1 MKLRKSTGDRVFD
14 ACNVLLMAA
23 IAVCTL
29 YPFYY
34 ILINSL
40 NDPIDAARG
49 GIFAWPRIFSIA
61 GYQTLFRDPA
71 LLNALWVTVARTL
84 VGTLASV
91 FFTGAFAYGVSKKE
105 LVGRP
110 LFLGMMIVTLYFSGG
125 MIPNYILIRDLGLK
139 NNFLVYVLPLL
150 FNAFNVIIMM
160 SFFRT
165 VPKELEESA
174 HLDGAG
180 ELRIFARIIVPVS
193 TPVLATIAL
202 YNGVAQWNSWYD
214 AMLFGGSKL
223 PTLQLILVNTIQA
236 NSNVNSMAAQ
246 SGLKAVTSESLKL
259 ATMVVTTVPIVC
271 SYPFLQR
278 YFVKG
283 MMIGSIKG

>member
-1 MKLRKSTGDRVFD
+1 MNIRSSASERAFD
-14 ACNVLLMAA
+14 AFNVLLMAVV
-23 IAVCTL
+23 AVCTL

-34 ILINSL
+34 IVINSL

-49 GIFAWPRIFSIA
+49 GIFAWPRAFSTA
-61 GYQTLFRDPA
+61 GYQMLLRDPTLVRA
-71 LLNALWVTVARTL
+71 LVVTVARTL
-84 VGTLASV
+84 TGTLASV

-110 LFLGMMIVTLYFSGG
+110 IILGMMMITLYFSGG

-139 NNFLVYVLPLL
+139 GNFLVYILPLL

-165 VPKELEESA
+165 IPNELEESA
-174 HLDGAG
+174 KIDGAG
-180 ELRIFARIIVPVS
+180 SLRTFFRIIVPVS

-214 AMLFGGSKL
+214 AMLFGGREL
-223 PTLQLILVNTIQA
+223 PTLQLLLVNTIQA
-236 NSNVNSMAAQ
+236 NSNANSLAAQ
-246 SGLKAVTSESLKL
+246 TGLKTVTNESLKL
-259 ATMVVTTVPIVC
+259 ATMVLTTIPIVC

>member
-1 MKLRKSTGDRVFD
+1 MNIRSSASERAFD
-14 ACNVLLMAA
+14 AFNVLLMAVV
-23 IAVCTL
+23 AVCTL

-34 ILINSL
+34 IVINSL

-49 GIFAWPRIFSIA
+49 GIFAWPRAFSTA
-61 GYQTLFRDPA
+61 GYQMLLRDPTLVRA
-71 LLNALWVTVARTL
+71 LVVTVARTL
-84 VGTLASV
+84 TGTLASV

-110 LFLGMMIVTLYFSGG
+110 IILGMMMITLYFSGG

-139 NNFLVYVLPLL
+139 GNFLVYILPLL

-165 VPKELEESA
+165 IPNELEESA
-174 HLDGAG
+174 KIDGAG
-180 ELRIFARIIVPVS
+180 SLRTFFRIIVPVS

-214 AMLFGGSKL
+214 AMLFGGREL
-223 PTLQLILVNTIQA
+223 PTLQLLLVNTIQA
-236 NSNVNSMAAQ
+236 NSNATSFAAQ
-246 SGLKAVTSESLKL
+246 TGLRAVTSESLKL
-259 ATMVVTTVPIVC
+259 ATMVVTAIPIMC